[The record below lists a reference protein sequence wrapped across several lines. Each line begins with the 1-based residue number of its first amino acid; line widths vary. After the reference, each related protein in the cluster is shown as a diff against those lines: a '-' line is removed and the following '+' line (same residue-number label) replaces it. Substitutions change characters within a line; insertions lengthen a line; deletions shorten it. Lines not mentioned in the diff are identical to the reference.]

1 MQEIS
6 AFVDETETKL
16 HDVHYSDEA
25 AFGMSSWGLLEQNPS
40 PCSTHRNP
48 PATIQYRFPQLD
60 HTTEYEAQHLV
71 HDKADA
77 QIDH

>member
-6 AFVDETETKL
+6 AFVDETETKS
-16 HDVHYSDEA
+16 HDVHYSDEV

-40 PCSTHRNP
+40 LCSTHRNP
-48 PATIQYRFPQLD
+48 PATISVSSTRP
-60 HTTEYEAQHLV
+60 HTTEYEAQQLV